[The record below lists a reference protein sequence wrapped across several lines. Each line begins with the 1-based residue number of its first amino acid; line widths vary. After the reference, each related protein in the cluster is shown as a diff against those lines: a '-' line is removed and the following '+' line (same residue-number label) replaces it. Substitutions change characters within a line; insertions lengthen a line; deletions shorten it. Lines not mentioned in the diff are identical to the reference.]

1 MANYKF
7 VNADQ
12 LDADLQ
18 SVANVI
24 KEKGKTT
31 GKLSFPDGFTS
42 AINSI
47 STGVEVKRVS
57 GTLNGLS
64 STAKYC
70 ECGFKPDLVYLYM
83 EPLDANGIYHTAFA
97 FAERTN
103 ISSVDIDAKA
113 YISIS
118 QYGFLKLYGSTSENG
133 FSVSA
138 DATSSNE
145 IQYVAVKYT

>member
-47 STGVEVKRVS
+47 STGVEVKRAS
-57 GTLNGLS
+57 GTFAISKSDPL
-64 STAKYC
+64 TID
-70 ECGFKPDLVYLYM
+70 CGFKPDLVYIYM
-83 EPLDANGIYHTAFA
+83 ESEDSYYNFSASLAF
-97 FAERTN
+97 EEEKRE
-103 ISSVDIDAKA
+103 A
-113 YISIS
+113 YIDVTTYLYSARYPLEVQGHALETGFKVSILS
-118 QYGFLKLYGSTSENG
+118 IYQETVFHYT
-133 FSVSA
+133 
-138 DATSSNE
+138 
-145 IQYVAVKYT
+145 AVKYT